1 MLERSMT
8 ESNPRLRFPAA
19 AVILALVFLLT
30 PLSSPRA
37 QAPGETGSNVL
48 VLPFSVHAGQDL
60 DHLRK
65 DVPELLSD
73 ALRKQGLTVVSRQKT
88 LNLLQE
94 REVEVIDLG
103 TARDLATLA
112 GADYAVYGS
121 LSQVG
126 ETLSLDARLVEPYKP
141 EAVRALYVSRE
152 GLIQLGPAV
161 QELAA
166 KIDDSIMQRRS
177 VARIEVQGNRTL
189 GKDFVLMRL
198 SIREGDVYNPEK
210 INREVKKLYETGYFQ
225 DIRVHAN
232 DTPQGKEVVFEVKEK
247 PLIRDIVVKGA
258 DAVDKDDIL
267 EAMSTKTGSVLNPK
281 VIQED
286 LDKVRELYRK
296 KGYYKAE
303 VSYSQQ
309 TLSPGKAEL
318 VLDIE
323 EGEKLYIKEITIQ
336 GADKLDADDLKDQL
350 ALSERGFFSW
360 LTGRGVLKQE
370 LLDRDAA
377 ALEAYYANRGFFD
390 VKVGQPQ
397 VSFRE
402 DGIYI
407 TFQVSEGPRY
417 EVGNVRLEGDLIT
430 DPAELK
436 KHIRTDDLAQ
446 EDSFFDRSVLRD
458 DTQSLAEYYTNYGY
472 AFAEASVD
480 LSKDTEERTIDVTFV
495 LHKKQKVFIR
505 RVLITGNYKTRDNV
519 IRRQM
524 RLSDGDQ
531 FSGALISRSKTRLNK
546 LGYFESVDI
555 ETVPAERKDR
565 LDLKVKVKERST
577 GSLSAGAG
585 YSSVNQVFF
594 TGKVQERNLFG
605 KGYSLSFQGT
615 LGGTRNLFQLSFW
628 NPHLWDSPVGM
639 GFDAYRS
646 EFEYDDYDVNTTGG
660 RMKTAYTIGEY
671 TRLFWNYR
679 LEQYSVDN
687 VDEDASQEIK
697 DLTGDNLSS
706 STRVSATRDT
716 TDRRLFPTAG
726 SKNTLGLEYSGG
738 VIGGD
743 DNYIKATY
751 EFSYFYNPFW
761 ELVLSWHWR
770 AGHLFENT
778 SEAVPDFE
786 RFYLGG
792 LDSVRGYDY
801 RDIAA
806 TDDEGKD
813 IGGYKSFYT
822 NVEAVFPIIGDM
834 GLMGVMFFDAG
845 DVWGRDEEIEP
856 ELFKSVGGGIRW
868 NSPVGPIRMEYG
880 YPLDDLKDNNGK
892 FEFSVGQPF

>member
-1 MLERSMT
+1 
-8 ESNPRLRFPAA
+8 
-19 AVILALVFLLT
+19 
-30 PLSSPRA
+30 
-37 QAPGETGSNVL
+37 
-48 VLPFSVHAGQDL
+48 VHAEKDL
-60 DHLRK
+60 DHLRR
-65 DVPELLSD
+65 DIPELLADS
-73 ALRKQGLTVVSRQKT
+73 LRKEGYEVVPRSRT
-88 LNLLQE
+88 RSLLQE
-94 REVEVIDLG
+94 QDISVIDLG
-103 TARDLATLA
+103 TARDLANLV

-121 LSQVG
+121 LSRVG
-126 ETLSLDARLVEPYKP
+126 QTLSLDARLVEPYKP
-141 EAVRALYVSRE
+141 EAVRALYASGK
-152 GLIQLGPAV
+152 GLIQLGPTV
-161 QELAA
+161 DQLAGRIA
-166 KIDDSIMQRRS
+166 EALKQQRAIAQIK
-177 VARIEVQGNRTL
+177 VKGNRAL

-210 INREVKKLYETGYFQ
+210 INRDVKELYKTGYFR
-225 DIRVHAN
+225 DVTVRVQ

-247 PLIRDIVVKGA
+247 PLIRDIVVKGT

-267 EAMSTKTGSVLNPK
+267 ETMNTKTGSVLNPK

-286 LDKVRELYRK
+286 LDKIRELYRK

-318 VLDIE
+318 ILNIQ
-323 EGEKLYIKEITIQ
+323 EGEKLYIEQIEIQ
-336 GADKLDADDLKDQL
+336 GADKLDPEDLKDQL
-350 ALSERGFFSW
+350 ALSERGLFSW

-390 VKVGQPQ
+390 VKVGQPE
-397 VSFRE
+397 VEYRE
-402 DGIYI
+402 EGIHI

-417 EVGNVRLEGDLIT
+417 KVGSVQLEGDLIT

-436 KHIRTDDLAQ
+436 EQIRTDDLAEQ
-446 EDSFFDRSVLRD
+446 DRYFDRSVLRD
-458 DTQSLAEYYTNYGY
+458 DTQALAEYYTNYGY
-472 AFAEASVD
+472 AFAEASVN
-480 LSKDTEERTIDVTFV
+480 LTRDTEQQTIDVSFV

-524 RLSDGDQ
+524 RITGGDQ
-531 FSGALISRSKTRLNK
+531 FSGNKISRSKTRLNK

-555 ETVPAERKDR
+555 QTVPTEHKDMM
-565 LDLKVKVKERST
+565 DLKVKVKEKST

-605 KGYSLSFQGT
+605 KGYNLSFQGT

-628 NPHLWDSPVGM
+628 NPHLWDGPLGL

-646 EFEYDDYDVNTTGG
+646 EYEYDDYDLDTTGG
-660 RMKTAYTIGEY
+660 RVKTAYTLGEY
-671 TRLFWNYR
+671 TRLFWDYR
-679 LEQYSVDN
+679 LEQYTVDN
-687 VDEDASQEIK
+687 VDDDASDEIK
-697 DLTGDNLSS
+697 ELSGDNISS
-706 STRVSATRDT
+706 STRVSASRDT
-716 TDRRLFPTAG
+716 TNRRLFPTRG
-726 SKNTLGLEYSGG
+726 SENTLSVEYSGG
-738 VIGGD
+738 ILGGD
-743 DNYIKATY
+743 DDYIKTTY

-761 ELVLSWHWR
+761 ELVLSWHWK

-778 SEAVPDFE
+778 DEPIADFE

-792 LDSVRGYDY
+792 LNTVRGYDY
-801 RDIAA
+801 RDISA

-822 NVEAVFPIIGDM
+822 NVEAVFPIIQDM

-845 DVWGRDEEIEP
+845 DVWGKDESIEP

-868 NSPVGPIRMEYG
+868 NSPMGPIRMEYG
-880 YPLDDLKDNNGK
+880 YPLDDLKDNDGR